1 MKKLSN
7 EQLYQLKMNFF
18 SEISVKV
25 LTIKM
30 FLAMF
35 VLPTFIKFID
45 ELTISSYNFIADVLL
60 STTIIIVPSLFLILL
75 FKKEIRIFEKVQKE
89 LKTKLDKI

>member
-1 MKKLSN
+1 MKKISN

-35 VLPTFIKFID
+35 VLPTFIKSID
-45 ELTISSYNFIADVLL
+45 ELTISSHNFIADVLL
-60 STTIIIVPSLFLILL
+60 STTIIIIPSVFLILL
-75 FKKEIRIFEKVQKE
+75 FKKEIGIFEKVQKRVKNQIE
-89 LKTKLDKI
+89 

>member
-7 EQLYQLKMNFF
+7 EKLYQLKMNFF

-35 VLPTFIKFID
+35 VLPTFIKSID
-45 ELTISSYNFIADVLL
+45 ELTISSHNFIADVLL